1 MVYEFGRLVERRANF
16 DESLSDKDWLAAI
29 AVLPSLS
36 IGVIGSGVPFRA
48 ELLALCGR
56 GDRAIWPRAGVLA
69 HGPTDGSLPSARRK
83 WIRPG
88 AGAGR

>member
-16 DESLSDKDWLAAI
+16 DESLLDKDWLTAI
-29 AVLPSLS
+29 AVLPNLS

-48 ELLALCGR
+48 KLLALCGR
-56 GDRAIWPRAGVLA
+56 GDRAIWSRAGVLA
-69 HGPTDGSLPSARRK
+69 HGPTDGSLPSARGK